1 VGGRRRRFRG
11 RVLIALNADLWTPTE
26 RAAWQPPPRIS
37 VSTWADA
44 NRLLTSKES
53 AEPGRWLT
61 ARTPYLRAPQD
72 ALGDPT
78 IRFVVIVKPAQ
89 VGGSECT
96 RNAIGYWVDADPGPA
111 LVVYPSE
118 DAAKENMSER
128 VGRMFRATPC
138 LAEKLTGERHDIS
151 DLGIDTREMQLYV
164 GWAGSPQALA
174 SRPCRYIVLDEV
186 DKYPPYAGKDA
197 SPLALAEARTR
208 TYAHRSKIVLVSTP
222 TTDKGAIWTAFES
235 CEDRRRYHV
244 PCPLCNEFQILQR
257 DRFRWEGY
265 PEDPTPEFVEANGVW
280 YSCVHCE
287 GKIPETEKDA
297 MSGRGEWRAEPDAA
311 GVVPEKAS
319 RVGFQFSAFVATI
332 GVSWRKLIAKFFRV
346 KADPAKLMEFV
357 TQELGEPWRDLVDMI
372 QDSRLMLRSE
382 SDKPRGSVPPWAACV
397 VLTADTQKEKF
408 YWIARAWGA
417 NERSQLID
425 LGAAKTFVDLENL
438 LKRAFPVIGSPS
450 KMKPCLML
458 IDSGG
463 GTETRDGDGNRTDE
477 VYRWAGKLA
486 AQVIALKGI
495 GGNVNPLSAPDVRI
509 GSHTYKRAGYSNYMV
524 RLAHVNT
531 QRLKDVLAARINQKP
546 EEGKPAIWDLCA
558 DLPKEY
564 FEHLR
569 AEHKVGVRKGAEYH
583 QRWVARSHGR
593 RRDYLDCE
601 VYQLAAAKLIGAEYV
616 EDPQATEPEK
626 QAAKREAEAVASDRE
641 DFIDRHRAGRGGGWW
656 TGARR

>member
-1 VGGRRRRFRG
+1 MTDE
-11 RVLIALNADLWTPTE
+11 ANDTWTATE
-26 RAAWQPPPRIS
+26 RAAWAPPPRQT
-37 VSTWADA
+37 VSEWADR
-44 NRLLTSKES
+44 NRLLTAKES

-61 ARTPYLRAPQD
+61 SRTPYLRAPQD
-72 ALGDPT
+72 ALGDPA

-138 LAEKLTGERHDIS
+138 LASKLTGERHDIS

-244 PCPLCNEFQILQR
+244 PCPLCGEFQILQR

-265 PEDPTPEFVEANGVW
+265 PEEPTADFVEQNGVW
-280 YSCVHCE
+280 YECANCE
-287 GKIPETEKDA
+287 GRIPETEKDA
-297 MSGRGEWRAEPDAA
+297 MSGRGEWRSEPDANGA
-311 GVVPEKAS
+311 VPEKAS

-346 KADPAKLMEFV
+346 KSDPAKLMEFV
-357 TQELGEPWRDLVDMI
+357 TQELGEPWRDLVKSMK
-372 QDSRLMLRSE
+372 DSAIEAKKKSGNP
-382 SDKPRGSVPPWAACV
+382 KGVVPAWAACV
-397 VLTADTQKEKF
+397 VLTADTQKDRF
-408 YWIARAWGA
+408 YWLARAWGSG
-417 NERSQLID
+417 ERSQLVD
-425 LGAAKTFVDLENL
+425 LGIAKTFGDLEAQLNRLYPVASSPTKTKPAL
-438 LKRAFPVIGSPS
+438 L
-450 KMKPCLML
+450 L

-463 GTETRDGDGNRTDE
+463 GTETESDGNRTDE
-477 VYRWAGKLA
+477 VYRWAGKHA
-486 AQVIALKGI
+486 DRVIPLKGV
-495 GGNVNPLSAPDVRI
+495 GGNINPLGVQDVRI
-509 GSHTYKRAGYSNYMV
+509 GSHTYKRAGYSGFKV
-524 RLAHVNT
+524 RMAHVNT
-531 QRLKDVLAARINQKP
+531 QRLKDVLAARINHEP
-546 EEGKPAIWDLCA
+546 EPGKPSLWELC
-558 DLPKEY
+558 DEIPPEY
-564 FEHLR
+564 FEHIR
-569 AEHKVGVRKGAEYH
+569 AEHKIGIRKGGQWIE
-583 QRWVARSHGR
+583 RWVARSHGR
-593 RRDYLDCE
+593 RNDWLDCE
-601 VYQLAAAKLIGAEYV
+601 VYQLAAAKLIGAEYA
-616 EDPQATEPEK
+616 EDPEATAPDR
-626 QAAKREAEAVASDRE
+626 QAAKRAADAVASDRE
-641 DFIDRHRAGRGGGWW
+641 DFVDRHRAGRTMGWW